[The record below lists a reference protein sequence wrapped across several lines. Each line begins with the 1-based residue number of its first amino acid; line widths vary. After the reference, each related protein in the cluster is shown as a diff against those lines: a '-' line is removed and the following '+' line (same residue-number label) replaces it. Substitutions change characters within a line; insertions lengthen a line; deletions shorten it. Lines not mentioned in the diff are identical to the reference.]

1 MEHHKI
7 KVEKTAHYFTQGE
20 VSEKVEYFWFVAHG
34 MGQLASNIIRKFE
47 QFDKDTHLVVAPEA
61 LNRFYWNLKQ
71 GVVGANWMTKQ
82 DRLDDIGDY
91 TEYLTTIFE
100 HYEQQLPKNVKI
112 ILLGFSQGCATQVR
126 WIMNRFPNFHHLILW
141 AGMFPEDLDYQPFK
155 TYFMDK
161 NLHFLCGDKDE
172 FINDEKL
179 NWHSDFTKEQGL
191 DVHFTPFI
199 GKHEIPTDLLGE
211 YFTTHIF
218 KKG

>member
-47 QFDKDTHLVVAPEA
+47 QFDRERHLVVCPEA

-82 DRLDDIGDY
+82 DRLDDIADY
-91 TEYLTTIFE
+91 TEYLTTVFE
-100 HYEQQLPKNVKI
+100 HYQTQLPQNVKI

-126 WIMNRFPNFHHLILW
+126 WIMNRFPEFHHLILW
-141 AGMFPEDLDYQPFK
+141 AGMLPEDLEYQPFM

-161 NLHFLCGDKDE
+161 KIHFICGDKDE
-172 FINDEKL
+172 FFNAEKL
-179 NWHSDFTKEQGL
+179 ESFLNFAKEQDVKL
-191 DVHFTPFI
+191 DYIPFE
-199 GKHEIPTDLLGE
+199 GKHEILTDLLGDLFE
-211 YFTTHIF
+211 
-218 KKG
+218 KKIMY

>member
-47 QFDKDTHLVVAPEA
+47 QFDRDTHLVVCPEA

-82 DRLDDIGDY
+82 DRLDDIADY
-91 TEYLTTIFE
+91 TDYLATVFE
-100 HYEQQLPKNVKI
+100 HHKQQLPNTVKV

-126 WIMNRFPNFHHLILW
+126 WIMNRFPDFHHLILW
-141 AGMFPEDLDYQPFK
+141 AGMLPEDLDYQPFM

-161 NLHFLCGDKDE
+161 KIHFLCGDKDE
-172 FINDEKL
+172 FINAEKL
-179 NWHSDFTKEQGL
+179 DWFLNFAKEQDVKL
-191 DVHFTPFI
+191 DYIPFE
-199 GKHEIPTDLLGE
+199 GKHEILTDLLKDLFE
-211 YFTTHIF
+211 NKI
-218 KKG
+218 KK